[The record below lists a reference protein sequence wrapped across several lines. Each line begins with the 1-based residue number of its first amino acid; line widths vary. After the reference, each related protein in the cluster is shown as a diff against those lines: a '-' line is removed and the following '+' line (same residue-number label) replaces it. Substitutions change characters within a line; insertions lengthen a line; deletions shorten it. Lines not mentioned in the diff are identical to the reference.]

1 MDKRLIR
8 IIKSRAVPIQ
18 GDDLD
23 TDQILPAKFM
33 KEITFD
39 NMGKYLFYDYR
50 YDERGNGKNFII
62 DQPEF
67 QKAEIMLV
75 GKNFGCGSSRE
86 HAPQAIKRAGFKAII
101 GESFAE
107 IFTGNCKALGIPL
120 VTTSKDNL
128 TSLIN
133 KVSTNPSTEIE
144 INLETK
150 LVKAG
155 ELSYPIELKE
165 SFRQAF
171 LQGIW
176 DASLLLKDNLQ
187 KILNKDKE
195 LPYNFI

>member
-1 MDKRLIR
+1 MQR
-8 IIKSRAVPIQ
+8 IIKNIKSCAVIIK

-50 YDERGNGKNFII
+50 YDESKNTRNFVL

-67 QKAEIMLV
+67 IGAEIMIV

-120 VTTSKDNL
+120 VTMVKEKLSLLTEKIGANPQILVELDLENKMVTAADLNL
-128 TSLIN
+128 
-133 KVSTNPSTEIE
+133 PIE
-144 INLETK
+144 IK
-150 LVKAG
+150 D
-155 ELSYPIELKE
+155 
-165 SFRQAF
+165 SFREAF
-171 LQGIW
+171 LKGIW
-176 DASLLLKDNLQ
+176 DASLLLKDNLDL
-187 KILNKDKE
+187 ILKKDQT
-195 LPYNFI
+195 LYY

>member
-1 MDKRLIR
+1 MQR
-8 IIKSRAVPIQ
+8 IIKNIKSCAVIIK

-50 YDERGNGKNFII
+50 YDESKNTRNFVL

-67 QKAEIMLV
+67 IGAEIMIV

-120 VTTSKDNL
+120 VTMVKEKLSLLTEKIGANPQILVELDLENKMVTAADLNL
-128 TSLIN
+128 
-133 KVSTNPSTEIE
+133 PIE
-144 INLETK
+144 IKDSIRE
-150 LVKAG
+150 
-155 ELSYPIELKE
+155 
-165 SFRQAF
+165 AF
-171 LQGIW
+171 LKGIW
-176 DASLLLKDNLQ
+176 DASLLLKDNLDL
-187 KILNKDKE
+187 ILKKDQT
-195 LPYNFI
+195 LYY